1 MQTVRFEEASDRTA
15 EPERAPTPN
24 QSNSSL
30 WDESIPKFDL
40 MNLKEET
47 LKGIYAY
54 GYENPSAIQQR
65 AIKPMMLGHDVI
77 GQAQSGTGK
86 TATFSIGML
95 ERLNLDERGV
105 QGLILSPTR
114 ELAQQTVLVV
124 DALGSYLGAKVLCCV
139 GGTEMRRDTLTL
151 RNENVKVVVGTPGRL
166 YAMLERGTIA
176 PRAIRMLVIDEAD
189 EMLSRGFVDQVEAI
203 LVTLPSSAQI
213 CMFSATLTLQSLEL
227 ADRVM
232 RNPVRILVKQDELT
246 LDGIKQFYVA
256 IKRQQWKLETLMD
269 LYAVLSISQAVIFC
283 NSRRQVDYLHGEM
296 TANDF
301 AVSCM
306 HGDMDQQQRDT
317 VMREFRN
324 GTTRVLIATDILARG
339 IDVQSVSLVINY
351 ELPNDREN
359 YIHRIGRSGR
369 WGRKGVAINF
379 ITPDT
384 HRYLVDIEKH
394 YATEIKEMPNNV
406 ADLIS
411 VY

>member
-1 MQTVRFEEASDRTA
+1 MKTARFEEASDRTA
-15 EPERAPTPN
+15 EPERATTPN

-317 VMREFRN
+317 VMRDFRN